1 MDSGRFPAPARRA
14 LPAMSGHK
22 VGREIAVQIIG
33 FEVDQLLDFKSAS
46 GCCGSVPLCDRTSTD
61 R

>member
-1 MDSGRFPAPARRA
+1 
-14 LPAMSGHK
+14 MSGHK